1 MLTFYNRDCLPIMAL
16 TNGNQKKKNQNN
28 GQSFVAA
35 FQTLESSLKNIGPF
49 MEVISSCEDLL
60 KQKKELES
68 QLEKAKRESTESH
81 VKSKQCEEEKENL
94 TALFEK
100 RASIW
105 IQRESQLEAQFLE
118 VKNNTEQ
125 SLQRTINELTK
136 KMKAQ
141 EKKIES
147 LDGKLAE
154 QKVISS
160 GLEARLRQS
169 QNEHR
174 VFQQDIGV
182 EKMDFDGYTSSFAVN
197 IQITNG

>member
-1 MLTFYNRDCLPIMAL
+1 MAL

-49 MEVISSCEDLL
+49 MEVISSCEDLI

-81 VKSKQCEEEKENL
+81 VKSKQCEEQMEYL
-94 TALFEK
+94 TFLFEK
-100 RASIW
+100 RASDW
-105 IQRESQLEAQFLE
+105 RQRQSQLEAQFSD

-125 SLQRTINELTK
+125 SLQKTINELTK
-136 KMKAQ
+136 KIKAQ

-147 LDGKLAE
+147 LDCKLAE
-154 QKVISS
+154 QKAISS
-160 GLEARLRQS
+160 GLEARLKQS
-169 QNEHR
+169 QDEHR
-174 VFQQDIGV
+174 AFQQDIGV
-182 EKMDFDGYTSSFAVN
+182 ENMDFDWYTSSFAVN
-197 IQITNG
+197 IQITDG